1 MADFNRALELDP
13 RSAATYFNRGN
24 AWFAGGDADK
34 ALADFEQAIKIN
46 PNVAPVWNNAGNAR
60 FIKGDIDGAIAS
72 YNRAIELDARYALA
86 YANRGM
92 AKLLQWRD
100 AEADRDFEQFRSLN
114 PNQDPS
120 FEKRIEEAK
129 RLRAELDQPKMKKI

>member
-72 YNRAIELDARYALA
+72 YNRAIELDRATLWLTPIAAWPNAPMARRRSRA
-86 YANRGM
+86 R
-92 AKLLQWRD
+92 
-100 AEADRDFEQFRSLN
+100 FRAVPVVES
-114 PNQDPS
+114 NQDPN

-129 RLRAELDQPKMKKI
+129 RLRAELDQPKVKKI